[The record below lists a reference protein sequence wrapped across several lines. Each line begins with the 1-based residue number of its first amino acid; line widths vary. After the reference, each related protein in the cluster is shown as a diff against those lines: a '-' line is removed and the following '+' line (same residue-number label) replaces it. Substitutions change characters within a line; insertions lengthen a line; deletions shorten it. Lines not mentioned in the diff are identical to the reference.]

1 MRMLAC
7 LLLSGFITACYALKV
22 LAIAEPNVD
31 ARPYLQFNNEKDF
44 KGTDGQLQSASNFP
58 LPVSS
63 NLSAGKVSPRTL
75 ASNPFT
81 HALFIVG
88 DDAFSRTW
96 LEQNAT
102 RLQALDAI
110 GFITNVTDMSVV
122 RELSALAGL
131 PLQPV
136 DVDELA
142 FILDIRHYPVV
153 VERGAIWQ

>member
-7 LLLSGFITACYALKV
+7 LLFASFITTCYALKV
-22 LAIAEPNVD
+22 LAIAEPSID
-31 ARPYLQFNNEKDF
+31 ARPYLQFNNVNPES
-44 KGTDGQLQSASNFP
+44 TDGQLQSASNFP

-63 NLSAGKVSPRTL
+63 NLSAGKVSQRTL

-88 DDAFSRTW
+88 DDVFSRTW

-136 DVDELA
+136 NIDELA
-142 FILDIRHYPVV
+142 TILDIRHYPVV

>member
-7 LLLSGFITACYALKV
+7 LLFASFITTCYALKV
-22 LAIAEPNVD
+22 LAIAEPNID
-31 ARPYLQFNNEKDF
+31 ARPYLQFKNEKDF
-44 KGTDGQLQSASNFP
+44 SGTGGLLQPASNFP

-63 NLSAGKVSPRTL
+63 NLSVGKVSQRTL

-102 RLQALDAI
+102 RLQALEAI

-136 DVDELA
+136 NIDELA
-142 FILDIRHYPVV
+142 TILDIRHYPVV
-153 VERGAIWQ
+153 VERGSIWQ